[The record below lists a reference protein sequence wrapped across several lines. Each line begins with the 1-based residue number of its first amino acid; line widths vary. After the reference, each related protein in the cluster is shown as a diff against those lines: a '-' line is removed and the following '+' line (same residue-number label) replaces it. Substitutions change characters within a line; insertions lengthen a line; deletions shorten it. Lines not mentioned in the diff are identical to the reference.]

1 VSADAQAQQ
10 STSRGLPA
18 IFLLAIAIIVVLA
31 LSVGMRHTWLHYQ
44 RAAFPLGYKE
54 YVLRYSAQNDL
65 PPALVFAVIRCE
77 SSFDPLAVSE
87 AYARGLMQIT
97 EDTFEWARWRMGD
110 DENRSFDEMFIPE
123 VNIRYGTFILR
134 LHLDHF
140 GEVRETLAAYHAGRG
155 SVTRWLEDS
164 RFSYDGLTLY
174 TTPFRRTNAYIYNV
188 LATKN
193 TYTVLY
199 DFEANN

>member
-1 VSADAQAQQ
+1 MSSYVEKRQSAR
-10 STSRGLPA
+10 RGLLA
-18 IFLLAIAIIVVLA
+18 IFPVAIAIIVVLA
-31 LSVGMRHTWLHYQ
+31 LSLGLRYAWKHYQ
-44 RAAFPLGYKE
+44 RAAFPLGYQE
-54 YVLRYSAQNDL
+54 YVFRYSARNGL
-65 PPALVFAVIRCE
+65 HPALVFAVIRCE

-134 LHLDHF
+134 LHFDHF
-140 GEVRETLAAYHAGRG
+140 GGVRETLAAYHAGRG
-155 SVTRWLEDS
+155 SVQGWLADD
-164 RFSYDGLTLY
+164 RFSHDGVTLY

-188 LATKN
+188 LAAKN
-193 TYTVLY
+193 TYLALY
-199 DFEANN
+199 DFSG